1 MIMGED
7 GSPGTA
13 ANPLAQ
19 FITLA
24 DSVKEDESTLAI
36 TRPAGKKLDA
46 NNEQNNQN
54 EEQKVS

>member
-1 MIMGED
+1 MYMIMGED

-36 TRPAGKKLDA
+36 TRPAGRKQDA
-46 NNEQNNQN
+46 INEQNN
-54 EEQKVS
+54 